1 MDETIKKSIIITTTG
16 AQCVPIIKS
25 LNPDD
30 WNLDIST
37 QDFYKIIF
45 VHEDIVMNSSLLE
58 QLEFNLNQGY
68 KMEGFHIR
76 PLIELEYE
84 NAYVYYD
91 YPNKLVVCV
100 IQGIW
105 G

>member
-1 MDETIKKSIIITTTG
+1 MDETTRKSILITTTG

-30 WNLDIST
+30 WDLDVST

-45 VHEDIVMNSSLLE
+45 VHEDIVMNNTLLD
-58 QLEFNLNQGY
+58 QLEFDLNQGY
-68 KMEGFHIR
+68 KMEGFQIY
-76 PLIELEYE
+76 PLYDE
-84 NAYVYYD
+84 NYDRWIYYD

-100 IQGIW
+100 IQGAF